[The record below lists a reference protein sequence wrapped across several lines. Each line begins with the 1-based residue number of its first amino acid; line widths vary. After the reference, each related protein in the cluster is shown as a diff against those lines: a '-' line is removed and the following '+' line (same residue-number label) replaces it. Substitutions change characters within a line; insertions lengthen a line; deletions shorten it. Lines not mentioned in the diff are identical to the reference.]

1 MDYLAAFDISASGM
15 VAQKTRLETVALN
28 IANTH
33 TTRTV
38 EGGPFRKLIAVLAE
52 KTHVDRSNTGSLTAG
67 HHKGVE
73 VIDIVP
79 TITDPRRVFEPA
91 HPDADENGFV
101 AYPDISPTTEM
112 VILMEAER
120 AYSAN
125 VKAMNAAR
133 QMAARA
139 LEIGER

>member
-33 TTRTV
+33 TTRTT

-52 KTHVDRSNTGSLTAG
+52 KSSFSKTGDFSLQGKNT
-67 HHKGVE
+67 KGVE

-79 TITDPRRVFEPA
+79 TITEPRRVFEPA
-91 HPDADENGFV
+91 HPDADEKGFV
-101 AYPDISPTTEM
+101 AYPDINPTTEM
-112 VILMEAER
+112 IVLMEAQR
-120 AYSAN
+120 GYSAN
-125 VKAMNAAR
+125 VKALNAAR
-133 QMAARA
+133 QMAASA